1 MRRSIVLASLAA
13 TLMSG
18 CFYSPTGVNSAAEAV
33 PVPDSGKVAL
43 SYTVPEGVDAS
54 KVTFKVEGNDT
65 VTALDDSTNNPHTV
79 SLDVSSI
86 TTPGYYTVDVL
97 LNDDTDPTAKL
108 FFVIPD
114 PNAGKASEGDGTD
127 TSGDATTSGDGASSD
142 GSDASDSGDA
152 SAGS

>member
-114 PNAGKASEGDGTD
+114 PNAGKASEGDGSEAG
-127 TSGDATTSGDGASSD
+127 SGDATTSGDGASSD
-142 GSDASDSGDA
+142 TTDSGDA